1 MEGVSGV
8 SAMRSGDQSRGGR
21 GSSVGRRSSVSS
33 SSASCAS
40 LTCENPVASRDARRL
55 RAS

>member
-1 MEGVSGV
+1 MEGVSATSGV
-8 SAMRSGDQSRGGR
+8 PRAGQSRGGR